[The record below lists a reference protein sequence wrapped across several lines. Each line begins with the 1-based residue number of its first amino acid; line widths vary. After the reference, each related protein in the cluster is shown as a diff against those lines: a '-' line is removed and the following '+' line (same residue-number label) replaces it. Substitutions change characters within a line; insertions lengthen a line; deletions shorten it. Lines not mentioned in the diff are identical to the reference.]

1 MSDRMKN
8 IIWMAI
14 GGSIGAV
21 PTLYLSRKYMNNYY
35 KKLIMRVVEKG
46 GMFGTLATFDMI
58 RNNDPDLMKKI
69 DGFMD
74 TLDNDSRN
82 VRKIFYSY
90 PEIREIIRQCI

>member
-1 MSDRMKN
+1 MNTAMKN
-8 IIWMAI
+8 IIWMAL
-14 GGSIGAV
+14 GGSIATIATTWIV
-21 PTLYLSRKYMNNYY
+21 RTHVNNYY

-58 RNNDPDLMKKI
+58 RNNNPDLMEKI

-74 TLDNDSRN
+74 TLDSDSIN

-90 PEIREIIRQCI
+90 PEIKEIIRQCI